1 MRYLTKLN
9 NLLGEK
15 PRFNLSLVEGIY
27 RAEVKVDNKKF
38 VGFDDVAMEAVEI
51 AAKMAVFYIDPNNWV
66 DDVITH

>member
-1 MRYLTKLN
+1 MSYLTKLN

-27 RAEVKVDNKKF
+27 RAEIEIDNKKF
-38 VGFDDVAMEAVEI
+38 VGFEEVAMEAVEI

-66 DDVITH
+66 DDLINF